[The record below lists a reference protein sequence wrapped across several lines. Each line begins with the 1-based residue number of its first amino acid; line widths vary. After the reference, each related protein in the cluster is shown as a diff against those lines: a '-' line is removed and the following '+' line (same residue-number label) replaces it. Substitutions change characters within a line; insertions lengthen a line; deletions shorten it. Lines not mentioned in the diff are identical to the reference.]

1 VCSVQVV
8 VKHRSELMKTNFAQ
22 IALTVDRREERSGRD
37 YGVYTPAPSRSLA
50 LSLSRS
56 MCPRHTDA
64 RHVFVVVGEHR
75 YYVVFLPRDPKPT
88 KLVW

>member
-1 VCSVQVV
+1 VCARGKGSKRVRVCSVQVV

-50 LSLSRS
+50 LSLSLDLCVLVTPTPVTS
-56 MCPRHTDA
+56 SSSSESTDIM
-64 RHVFVVVGEHR
+64 
-75 YYVVFLPRDPKPT
+75 
-88 KLVW
+88 